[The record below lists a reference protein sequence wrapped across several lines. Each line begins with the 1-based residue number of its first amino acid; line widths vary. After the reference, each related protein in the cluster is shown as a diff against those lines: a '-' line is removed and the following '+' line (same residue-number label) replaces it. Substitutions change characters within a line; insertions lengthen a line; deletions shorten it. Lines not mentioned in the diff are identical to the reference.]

1 MKLTPS
7 AILILRLAVGI
18 FFLYLGYT
26 KIQNGWLSSSEHL
39 QRSLANYE
47 QNASPVSK
55 WFIERVAKPG
65 VDIWSKLIALGE
77 TALGLS
83 LILGLLVRVST
94 LVGIIMVFIFHLTN
108 GTLFSLGFFGNPSA
122 ILVITSL
129 LVLYVTR
136 AGKKYGLDALFG
148 KGK

>member
-65 VDIWSKLIALGE
+65 VDIWS
-77 TALGLS
+77 
-83 LILGLLVRVST
+83 
-94 LVGIIMVFIFHLTN
+94 
-108 GTLFSLGFFGNPSA
+108 
-122 ILVITSL
+122 
-129 LVLYVTR
+129 
-136 AGKKYGLDALFG
+136 
-148 KGK
+148 